1 MKIVGLNLF
10 VNYTLS
16 KGLGMKKFK
25 MITVILVSA
34 LAVIIFIQNTESVE
48 TKILFMKV
56 TMSRALL
63 LILTFMIGFV
73 SGAIATSLLLRKSS
87 KHESIIKDT

>member
-1 MKIVGLNLF
+1 VKIVGLNLF
-10 VNYTLS
+10 ANYTSS
-16 KGLGMKKFK
+16 KGLEMKKFK
-25 MITVILVSA
+25 MITVIIVSA

-63 LILTFMIGFV
+63 LILTFLIGFV
-73 SGAIATSLLLRKSS
+73 SGTITTSLLLRKSTRQ
-87 KHESIIKDT
+87 EPVIKNT

>member
-1 MKIVGLNLF
+1 VKIVGLNLF
-10 VNYTLS
+10 ANYKLS
-16 KGLGMKKFK
+16 KGLEMKKFK
-25 MITVILVSA
+25 MITVIIVSA

-63 LILTFMIGFV
+63 LILTFLIGFV
-73 SGAIATSLLLRKSS
+73 SGTITTSLLLRKSTRQ
-87 KHESIIKDT
+87 EPVIKNT